1 MDFSEKIAMLRRQK
15 NWSQE
20 ELAEKL
26 MVTRQAVSKWE
37 SAQSMPDL
45 DKIVQLSEL
54 LGVSTDY
61 LLKSDRDAPE
71 AETPQRTQE
80 KASARRVTREE
91 VSRFLSLQA
100 AAVPRVSLG
109 VALCVWSPIVL
120 IGLTALGSVF
130 HVKIPDSVAGGSG
143 LCVLLGMVAAA
154 VALFLTSGTKLREFE
169 YLEREPIAPD
179 ADARELARKQ
189 EAEQAEECARLTTI
203 GVVLCIIS
211 AVPIFAVMCVGR
223 TRDGY
228 DSLAV
233 CALLLLVGIACL
245 LLVRA
250 GSMRGAVDKLLE
262 QGDYTRE
269 SKAKSHVVDAISA
282 VYWLAV
288 TAIFLFYTFGPS
300 GNGQP
305 QYSWF
310 IWAVGGVLYGALM
323 AGLSIYRKKRRYN
336 MPPERRTLRRYFMLV
351 WKLNTR
357 RSAPCRWKYIRSA
370 RRGCRFLPAFL
381 RG

>member
-71 AETPQRTQE
+71 VETPQRTQE

-91 VSRFLSLQA
+91 VSRFLTLQESTA
-100 AAVPRVSLG
+100 PKISLG

-143 LCVLLGMVAAA
+143 LCVLLVMVAAA
-154 VALFLTSGTKLREFE
+154 VALFLTSGTKLKEFE

-189 EAEQAEECARLTTI
+189 EAAQAEVCSKLTTA
-203 GVVLCIIS
+203 GVVLCILS

-269 SKAKSHVVDAISA
+269 SKAKSRVVGAISA

-288 TAIFLFYTFGPS
+288 TAIFLFYTFGPN

-323 AGLSIYRKKRRYN
+323 TGLSIYRKKQ
-336 MPPERRTLRRYFMLV
+336 
-351 WKLNTR
+351 K
-357 RSAPCRWKYIRSA
+357 
-370 RRGCRFLPAFL
+370 
-381 RG
+381 